1 MNIRIILLSSC
12 SLFLFIYFCKGE
24 GGRGVMG
31 LYWWKR
37 FQVLCFV
44 FVGKRWVMVLFWGKE
59 FRGYQCFR
67 RIGSG
72 SEVDPIKI

>member
-1 MNIRIILLSSC
+1 
-12 SLFLFIYFCKGE
+12 
-24 GGRGVMG
+24 MG
-31 LYWWKR
+31 LNWWKR